1 MPFKPGNNAN
11 PKGRPR
17 TEDSAAFAIRKA
29 ITDKDWRA
37 MAVSLY
43 GVVMDS
49 EQKGKDRAAAYNALA
64 DRAFGKPVQKQV
76 VQQLPTPP
84 VDDAAIKE
92 MQAALGLPELST
104 GIEAEQDESDVDMDT
119 E

>member
-1 MPFKPGNNAN
+1 MFKKGQSGNS
-11 PKGRPR
+11 KGRPR

-29 ITDKDWRA
+29 ITDGDWRA
-37 MAVSLY
+37 MAVSLRD
-43 GVVMDS
+43 VVMDS

-84 VDDAAIKE
+84 VDDATIKE
-92 MQAALGLPELST
+92 MQAALGLPELQT
-104 GIEAEQDESDVDMDT
+104 GIEQEDDSDVDMDT